1 MKEKVTATEEM
12 IEEVVEVTMLTP
24 TDEKLQEWENLYKKV
39 FRSELTEEDTFYFRP
54 LTRREFKELANVEMD
69 QLSKEE
75 SLCEI
80 CVLWPENYNAA
91 AIDEGLAGAPTILA
105 EQIMRE
111 SGFNPNSVPILL

>member
-1 MKEKVTATEEM
+1 
-12 IEEVVEVTMLTP
+12 
-24 TDEKLQEWENLYKKV
+24 
-39 FRSELTEEDTFYFRP
+39 
-54 LTRREFKELANVEMD
+54 MD

-80 CVLWPENYNAA
+80 CVLWPENYNAK

-111 SGFNPNSVPILL
+111 SGFNPNSIPVLL